1 VSTVPIDQDLVVRTA
16 LRMLD
21 EDGLERLTLR
31 RLATELDVKAP
42 ALYWHFASK
51 RALLDRMADAVLA
64 PAVPE
69 LAGPADPDGWP
80 QWLEHTADVLRAR
93 LLAHPDGASLA
104 LGADLS
110 RAGALLRFV
119 ERTIE
124 VLHGAGFGLADA
136 SRAAASFVWFV
147 VGRTV
152 EEQALP
158 DPAAMH
164 RLAEAGPSILI
175 RAMAERTAPDDRDAS
190 FRFGVRIMVAGLQSV
205 LVRENYR

>member
-1 VSTVPIDQDLVVRTA
+1 VINPIGRPRT
-16 LRMLD
+16 
-21 EDGLERLTLR
+21 T
-31 RLATELDVKAP
+31 AP
-42 ALYWHFASK
+42 G
-51 RALLDRMADAVLA
+51 R
-64 PAVPE
+64 
-69 LAGPADPDGWP
+69 
-80 QWLEHTADVLRAR
+80 RAR
-93 LLAHPDGASLA
+93 RRAPGPTLAHPHGASLA

-110 RAGALLRFV
+110 RAPALLRFV

-158 DPAAMH
+158 DPAATR

-190 FRFGVRIMVAGLQSV
+190 FRFGVRIMVAGLHSV
-205 LVRENYR
+205 LS

>member
-1 VSTVPIDQDLVVRTA
+1 VPIDQDLVVRTA

-21 EDGLERLTLR
+21 EDGLEKLSLR
-31 RLATELDVKAP
+31 RLATALEVKAP
-42 ALYWHFASK
+42 ALYWHFESK

-64 PAVPE
+64 PVVPE
-69 LAGPADPDGWP
+69 LAGPDDPDDWP
-80 QWLEHTADVLRAR
+80 RWLARTADVLRAR

-110 RAGALLRFV
+110 RATALLRFV

-136 SRAAASFVWFV
+136 SRAAASFIWFV

-158 DPAAMH
+158 DPAAIA
-164 RLAEAGPSILI
+164 RVAAAGPSALS
-175 RAMAERTAPDDRDAS
+175 RAMAHRTAPDDQDVS
-190 FRFGVRIMVAGLQSV
+190 FRFGVQIMVAGLQA
-205 LVRENYR
+205 LRARA

>member
-1 VSTVPIDQDLVVRTA
+1 
-16 LRMLD
+16 MLD

-64 PAVPE
+64 PAVPA
-69 LAGPADPDGWP
+69 LAGPSEPDGWP
-80 QWLEHTADVLRAR
+80 QWLELTAEVLRAR

-110 RAGALLRFV
+110 RATALLRFV

-136 SRAAASFVWFV
+136 SRAAAAFIWFV

-158 DPAAMH
+158 DPAAV
-164 RLAEAGPSILI
+164 RRVTEAGPSILI
-175 RAMAERTAPDDRDAS
+175 RAMAERTGPDDRDVS
-190 FRFGVRIMVAGLQSV
+190 FRFAVGIMIAGLRSV
-205 LVRENYR
+205 LGRPQEHDETGLKPG

>member
-1 VSTVPIDQDLVVRTA
+1 VSTVPIDPDLVVRTA

-31 RLATELDVKAP
+31 RLAAELGVKAP
-42 ALYWHFASK
+42 ALYWHFANK
-51 RALLDRMADAVLA
+51 RALLDGMADAVLA

-69 LAGPADPDGWP
+69 LAGPVEPGGWP
-80 QWLEHTADVLRAR
+80 RWLEHTADVLRAR
-93 LLAHPDGASLA
+93 LLAHPDGAALA

-110 RAGALLRFV
+110 RAPALLHFV

-124 VLHGAGFGLADA
+124 VLHGAGLGLADA
-136 SRAAASFVWFV
+136 SRAAGAFIWFV

-158 DPAAMH
+158 DPAAV
-164 RLAEAGPSILI
+164 RRVADAGPSILL
-175 RAMAERTAPDDRDAS
+175 RAMAERTAPDDRDVS
-190 FRFGVRIMVAGLQSV
+190 FRLAVRIMIAGL
-205 LVRENYR
+205 RAETAPKPG